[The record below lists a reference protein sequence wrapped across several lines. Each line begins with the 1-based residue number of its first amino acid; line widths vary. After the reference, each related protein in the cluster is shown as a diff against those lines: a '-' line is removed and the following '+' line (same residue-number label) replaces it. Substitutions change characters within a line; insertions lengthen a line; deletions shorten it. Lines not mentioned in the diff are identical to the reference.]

1 MSLIVAPLLGL
12 TGVYVGYVLNS
23 RREDRALR
31 RELAL
36 ERHRDGRTLFDEVV
50 HNAGRRFVAQQRW
63 LDSIAYPDAYAGLPV
78 RSDYF
83 ELVREWNAANWSR
96 RARLKLMLGDEV
108 ALRFLDYADDTRRH
122 PKSLHYR
129 FVSAHRAVMRS
140 EAGGASIEQA
150 QEELDQLNHAWS
162 DFADDIAQELSVV
175 GSEMLG
181 TPSSDRRRA
190 RPGPAPG

>member
-1 MSLIVAPLLGL
+1 
-12 TGVYVGYVLNS
+12 
-23 RREDRALR
+23 
-31 RELAL
+31 
-36 ERHRDGRTLFDEVV
+36 
-50 HNAGRRFVAQQRW
+50 
-63 LDSIAYPDAYAGLPV
+63 
-78 RSDYF
+78 
-83 ELVREWNAANWSR
+83 
-96 RARLKLMLGDEV
+96 MLGDEV